1 MLQIFYW
8 LGGIAALSLAVAG
21 IVLPLLPTTP
31 FLLLA
36 SYCFVR
42 SSPRMQQWLL
52 NHRVF
57 GPALR
62 AWETHRAVRRSV
74 KWLALA
80 MIVFTM
86 GSFLALHQGPVT
98 WKWVLVAC
106 GAIGLSVVWSLPT
119 ASQLQVAP
127 VVADNRRA

>member
-1 MLQIFYW
+1 MLRNCYW
-8 LGGIAALSLAVAG
+8 LGGLAALSLAVAG
-21 IVLPLLPTTP
+21 VVLPLLPTTP

-57 GPALR
+57 GPSLR
-62 AWETHRAVRRSV
+62 EWETHRAVRRSV
-74 KWLALA
+74 KLLAVA
-80 MIVFTM
+80 MIVLTI
-86 GSFLALHQGPVT
+86 GSFLMLNQGTVT
-98 WKWVLVAC
+98 FKWVLVAC
-106 GAIGLSVVWSLPT
+106 GAIGLSVVWRLPT

-127 VVADNRRA
+127 VVADSRRG

>member
-1 MLQIFYW
+1 MLRIFYW
-8 LGGIAALSLAVAG
+8 LGGLAALSLALAG

-42 SSPRMQQWLL
+42 SSPRMQLWLL

-62 AWETHRAVRRSV
+62 DWETHRAVRRSV
-74 KWLALA
+74 KWLACA
-80 MIVFTM
+80 MILLTI
-86 GSFLALHQGPVT
+86 GSFLAIDQGAVAF
-98 WKWVLVAC
+98 KWVLVAC
-106 GAIGLSVVWSLPT
+106 GAIGLFVVWRLPT
-119 ASQLQVAP
+119 AGRMQLAP
-127 VVADNRRA
+127 VVADNRRM

>member
-57 GPALR
+57 GPSLR